1 LPAVRRVSETPQQ
14 RHNTVAF
21 HDGTS
26 MTDLPASEP
35 DDPFA
40 EIRPYSNLDA
50 PEVLRRLSRDTELA
64 ETIALWRLP
73 RLNALWPTLARQMS
87 KVWLRLA
94 AKRLRTVEDLQNLIA
109 PNLSRMIKKT
119 SVFTVSGIDKL
130 DLSPARVYLSNHRD
144 IVMDPAYANY
154 ALHRAGANTLA
165 IAIGDNLLSK
175 PWVADLM
182 RLNKSFVV
190 KRNVS
195 GPRALLA
202 ATKLLSEYI
211 RESVSAARDPIWI
224 AHREGRAKDGRDLTE
239 PAVIK
244 MLTLSRERGEAPEA
258 VLSDLNIVPLVI
270 SYEVD
275 PCDALK
281 AAELAAGEDYVKAEF
296 EDVSSIARG
305 ITGDKGC
312 VHLHFGEPLPANLSV
327 EEVVTALDQQMVR
340 HYRLYQTNRWAWEWL
355 HGESVPVAL
364 SFHEGSVTE
373 QSFRARID
381 SVPGEHRQW
390 LLTMYA
396 NPVSRQLVLDVT
408 DKDRSCD

>member
-1 LPAVRRVSETPQQ
+1 MPAVRRVSETPQQ

-244 MLTLSRERGEAPEA
+244 MLTLSRDRGEPPEA

-327 EEVVTALDQQMVR
+327 EEVVAALDQQMVR

-364 SFHEGSVTE
+364 FFHEGSVTE

-396 NPVSRQLVLDVT
+396 NPVSRQLMLDVT

>member
-1 LPAVRRVSETPQQ
+1 MRRVPESPQQ
-14 RHNTVAF
+14 RHNTPAF
-21 HDGTS
+21 DDGTS
-26 MTDLPASEP
+26 MTDSPASEP

-50 PEVLRRLSRDTELA
+50 PEVLKRLSRDTELA

-73 RLNALWPTLARQMS
+73 RVSALWPALARQMG
-87 KVWLRLA
+87 KIWLRLA
-94 AKRLRTVEDLQNLIA
+94 ARQLRTVEDLQNLIA

-119 SVFTVSGIDKL
+119 SRFTVSGIDEL
-130 DLSPARVYLSNHRD
+130 DLSAARVYLGNHRD

-154 ALHRAGANTLA
+154 ALHRAGASTLA

-202 ATKLLSEYI
+202 ATKLLSQYI
-211 RESVSAARDPIWI
+211 RDSVNTGRDPIWI

-270 SYEVD
+270 AYEVD

-281 AAELAAGEDYVKAEF
+281 AAELAAGEGYVKAEF

-305 ITGDKGC
+305 ITGEKGC
-312 VHLHFGEPLPANLSV
+312 VHLHFGEPLPADLSV
-327 EEVVTALDQQMVR
+327 EEVVAALDRQMAQ

-355 HGESVPVAL
+355 HGESVPAEL
-364 SFHEGSVTE
+364 TFQEGSVTE
-373 QSFRARID
+373 QSFRARIE
-381 SVPGEHRQW
+381 SAPSEHQQW

-396 NPVSRQLVLDVT
+396 NPVSRQLARDVT
-408 DKDRSCD
+408 DQDRSCD

>member
-1 LPAVRRVSETPQQ
+1 
-14 RHNTVAF
+14 
-21 HDGTS
+21 
-26 MTDLPASEP
+26 MTDSPASEP
-35 DDPFA
+35 DDPFS

-64 ETIALWRLP
+64 KTIALWRLP
-73 RLNALWPTLARQMS
+73 RLSALWPTLARLMG
-87 KVWLRLA
+87 KVWLRRA

-119 SVFTVSGIDKL
+119 SVFTVSGIDEL
-130 DLSPARVYLSNHRD
+130 DLRPARVYLGNHRD

-175 PWVADLM
+175 PWVADLL

-211 RESVSAARDPIWI
+211 RDAVSADRDPIWI

-258 VLSDLNIVPLVI
+258 VLSGLNIVPLVI

-281 AAELAAGEDYVKAEF
+281 AAELAAGEGYVKAEF

-312 VHLHFGEPLPANLSV
+312 VHLHFGEPLPADLSV
-327 EEVVTALDQQMVR
+327 EEVVAALDQQMAR

-355 HGESVPVAL
+355 HGERVPLAL
-364 SFHEGSVTE
+364 AFHEGSVTE

-381 SVPGEHRQW
+381 SVPSEHRQW

-396 NPVSRQLVLDVT
+396 NPVSRQLALDIA

>member
-1 LPAVRRVSETPQQ
+1 
-14 RHNTVAF
+14 
-21 HDGTS
+21 
-26 MTDLPASEP
+26 MTDSPASEP

-40 EIRPYSNLDA
+40 EIRPSSNLDA
-50 PEVLRRLSRDTELA
+50 PEVLKRLSRDTELA

-73 RLNALWPTLARQMS
+73 RLSALWPALARQLG
-87 KVWLRLA
+87 KIWLRLA
-94 AKRLRTVEDLQNLIA
+94 VRQLWTVEDLQNLIA

-119 SVFTVSGIDKL
+119 SVFTVSGIDQL
-130 DLSPARVYLSNHRD
+130 DLSPARVYLGNHRD

-154 ALHRAGANTLA
+154 ALHRAGASTLA

-175 PWVADLM
+175 PWVADMM

-202 ATKLLSEYI
+202 ATKLLSQYI
-211 RESVSAARDPIWI
+211 RDSVSADRDPIWI
-224 AHREGRAKDGRDLTE
+224 AHREGRAKDGRDVTE

-244 MLTLSRERGEAPEA
+244 MLTLSKERGEAPEA
-258 VLSDLNIVPLVI
+258 VLSELDIVPLVI
-270 SYEVD
+270 SYEID

-281 AAELAAGEDYVKAEF
+281 AAELSAGEGYIKAEF

-312 VHLHFGEPLPANLSV
+312 VHLHFGEPLPADLSV
-327 EEVVTALDQQMVR
+327 EEVVAALDQQMAQ

-355 HGESVPVAL
+355 HGEGIPTAIA
-364 SFHEGSVTE
+364 FHEGSVTE
-373 QSFRARID
+373 QSFRARIE
-381 SVPGEHRQW
+381 SAPSEHRQW

-396 NPVSRQLVLDVT
+396 NPVSRQLALHTAAQDT
-408 DKDRSCD
+408 SCD

>member
-1 LPAVRRVSETPQQ
+1 MMEPST
-14 RHNTVAF
+14 
-21 HDGTS
+21 TS
-26 MTDLPASEP
+26 PE
-35 DDPFA
+35 DPFA
-40 EIRPYSNLDA
+40 EIRPYSNLEAPAVMERLTQDA
-50 PEVLRRLSRDTELA
+50 ELA
-64 ETIALWRLP
+64 ETVALWRFP
-73 RLNALWPTLARQMS
+73 RLHAVLPGLATFAGS
-87 KVWLRLA
+87 IWLKVAANRLA
-94 AKRLRTVEDLQNLIA
+94 TVEDLQNLIA
-109 PNLSRMIKKT
+109 PNLSRMIKRT
-119 SVFTVSGIDKL
+119 SRFSVSGIDGL

-154 ALHRAGANTLA
+154 ALHRAGATTLA

-202 ATKLLSEYI
+202 ATKLLSQYI
-211 RESVSAARDPIWI
+211 RDSVNTGRDPIWI

-244 MLTLSRERGEAPEA
+244 MLTLSRERGEAAEA

-270 SYEVD
+270 AYEVD
-275 PCDALK
+275 PCDSLK
-281 AAELAAGEDYVKAEF
+281 AAELAAGEGYVKAEF

-305 ITGDKGC
+305 ITGEKGC
-312 VHLHFGEPLPANLSV
+312 VHLHFGEPLPADLSV
-327 EEVVTALDQQMVR
+327 EEVVVALDRQMAQ

-355 HGESVPVAL
+355 HGESVPAEL
-364 SFHEGSVTE
+364 TFHEGSVTE
-373 QSFRARID
+373 QSFRARIENAP
-381 SVPGEHRQW
+381 SEHRQW

-396 NPVSRQLVLDVT
+396 NPVSRQLARDVT
-408 DKDRSCD
+408 DQDRSCD

>member
-1 LPAVRRVSETPQQ
+1 MEPST
-14 RHNTVAF
+14 
-21 HDGTS
+21 TS
-26 MTDLPASEP
+26 PE
-35 DDPFA
+35 DPFA
-40 EIRPYSNLDA
+40 EIRPYSNLEAPAVMERLTQDA
-50 PEVLRRLSRDTELA
+50 ELA
-64 ETIALWRLP
+64 ETVALWRFPGLHAALP
-73 RLNALWPTLARQMS
+73 GLATFAGS
-87 KVWLRLA
+87 IWLKVAARRLA
-94 AKRLRTVEDLQNLIA
+94 TVEDLQNLIA
-109 PNLSRMIKKT
+109 PNLSRMIKRT
-119 SVFTVSGIDKL
+119 SRFSVSGIDGL

-154 ALHRAGANTLA
+154 ALHRAGATTLA

-202 ATKLLSEYI
+202 ATKLLSQYI
-211 RESVSAARDPIWI
+211 RDSVGRTRNPIWI

-244 MLTLSRERGEAPEA
+244 MLALSRARGEAPEA
-258 VLSDLNIVPLVI
+258 VLSELNIVPMVI

-281 AAELAAGEDYVKAEF
+281 AAELAAGGEYVKAEF

-305 ITGDKGC
+305 ITGEKGC
-312 VHLHFGEPLPANLSV
+312 VHLHFGEPLPTNLSV
-327 EEVVTALDQQMVR
+327 EGVVAAVDQQMAE

-355 HGESVPVAL
+355 HGERVPDAIV
-364 SFHEGSVTE
+364 FHEGSTTE
-373 QSFRARID
+373 QSFRARVD
-381 SVPGEHRQW
+381 SVPDEHRRW

-396 NPVSRQLVLDVT
+396 NPVSRRLALDANAQ
-408 DKDRSCD
+408 DSSCD

>member
-1 LPAVRRVSETPQQ
+1 MRRVSETPQQ
-14 RHNTVAF
+14 RHNTRAF
-21 HDGTS
+21 DDGTS
-26 MTDLPASEP
+26 MTDSPASEP

-50 PEVLRRLSRDTELA
+50 PEVLGRLSRDTELA

-73 RLNALWPTLARQMS
+73 HLSVMWPAVARQMG

-94 AKRLRTVEDLQNLIA
+94 AQRLRSVEDLQNLIA

-119 SVFTVSGIDKL
+119 SFFTVSGIEQL
-130 DLSPARVYLSNHRD
+130 DLGRARVYLSNHRD

-244 MLTLSRERGEAPEA
+244 MLTLSRERGEPPEA

-327 EEVVTALDQQMVR
+327 EEVVAALDQQMVR

-364 SFHEGSVTE
+364 FFHEGSVTE

>member
-1 LPAVRRVSETPQQ
+1 MMEPST
-14 RHNTVAF
+14 
-21 HDGTS
+21 TS
-26 MTDLPASEP
+26 PE
-35 DDPFA
+35 DPFA
-40 EIRPYSNLDA
+40 EIRPYSNLEAPAVMQRLTQDA
-50 PEVLRRLSRDTELA
+50 ELA
-64 ETIALWRLP
+64 ETVALWRFP
-73 RLNALWPTLARQMS
+73 RLHAALPGLATFAGS
-87 KVWLRLA
+87 IWLKVAAHRLA
-94 AKRLRTVEDLQNLIA
+94 TVEDLQNLIA
-109 PNLSRMIKKT
+109 PNLSRMIKRT
-119 SVFTVSGIDKL
+119 SLFSVSGIDRL

-154 ALHRAGANTLA
+154 ALHRAGATTLA

-202 ATKLLSEYI
+202 ATKLLSQYI
-211 RESVSAARDPIWI
+211 RDSVGNIRNPIWL

-244 MLTLSRERGEAPEA
+244 MLALSRALGEAPEG
-258 VLSDLNIVPLVI
+258 VLSELNIVPLVI

-281 AAELAAGEDYVKAEF
+281 AAELAAGEEYVKAEF

-305 ITGDKGC
+305 ITGEKGC

-327 EEVVTALDQQMVR
+327 EGVVAAVDQQMAE

-355 HGESVPVAL
+355 HGERVPAAVV
-364 SFHEGSVTE
+364 FHEGSMTE
-373 QSFRARID
+373 QSFRARLD
-381 SVPGEHRQW
+381 NVPDEHRRW

-396 NPVSRQLVLDVT
+396 NPVSRRLAFDANAQDS
-408 DKDRSCD
+408 SCD

>member
-1 LPAVRRVSETPQQ
+1 MRRVSETLQQ
-14 RHNTVAF
+14 RHNTQAF
-21 HDGTS
+21 DDGTS

-64 ETIALWRLP
+64 KTIALWRLP
-73 RLNALWPTLARQMS
+73 RLSALCPALARQMG

-119 SVFTVSGIDKL
+119 SRFTVSGIDEL
-130 DLSPARVYLSNHRD
+130 DLSTARVYLGNHRD

-175 PWVADLM
+175 PWVADLL

-211 RESVSAARDPIWI
+211 RDSVSADRDPIWI

-270 SYEVD
+270 SYELD
-275 PCDALK
+275 PCDA
-281 AAELAAGEDYVKAEF
+281 
-296 EDVSSIARG
+296 VSY
-305 ITGDKGC
+305 T
-312 VHLHFGEPLPANLSV
+312 HLTLPTILRV
-327 EEVVTALDQQMVR
+327 
-340 HYRLYQTNRWAWEWL
+340 
-355 HGESVPVAL
+355 
-364 SFHEGSVTE
+364 
-373 QSFRARID
+373 
-381 SVPGEHRQW
+381 
-390 LLTMYA
+390 
-396 NPVSRQLVLDVT
+396 
-408 DKDRSCD
+408 

>member
-1 LPAVRRVSETPQQ
+1 
-14 RHNTVAF
+14 
-21 HDGTS
+21 
-26 MTDLPASEP
+26 MTDFPTSEP

-50 PEVLRRLSRDTELA
+50 PKVLGRLSRDTELA

-73 RLNALWPTLARQMS
+73 RLSALWPALARQLG
-87 KVWLRLA
+87 KIWLRLA
-94 AKRLRTVEDLQNLIA
+94 ARQLRTVEDLQNLIA

-119 SVFTVSGIDKL
+119 SLFTVSGIAEL
-130 DLSPARVYLSNHRD
+130 DLRAARVYLANHRD
-144 IVMDPAYANY
+144 IVMDTAYANY
-154 ALHRAGANTLA
+154 ALHRAGASTLA

-202 ATKLLSEYI
+202 ATKLLSQYI
-211 RESVSAARDPIWI
+211 RDSVTTGRDPIWI

-244 MLTLSRERGEAPEA
+244 MLTLSKERGEAPEA
-258 VLSDLNIVPLVI
+258 VLSELNIVPLVI

-281 AAELAAGEDYVKAEF
+281 AAELSAGDGYIKAEF
-296 EDVSSIARG
+296 EDVFSIARG

-312 VHLHFGEPLPANLSV
+312 VHLHFGEPLPSDLSV
-327 EEVVTALDQQMVR
+327 EEVVAALDRQMAQ
-340 HYRLYQTNRWAWEWL
+340 HYRLYHTNRWAWEWL
-355 HGESVPVAL
+355 YGESVPAAL
-364 SFHEGSVTE
+364 TFHEGSLTE
-373 QSFRARID
+373 QSFRARME
-381 SVPGEHRQW
+381 SAPSEHLQW

-396 NPVSRQLVLDVT
+396 NPVSRQQALHTTVQDA
-408 DKDRSCD
+408 SCD

>member
-1 LPAVRRVSETPQQ
+1 MMEPST
-14 RHNTVAF
+14 
-21 HDGTS
+21 TS
-26 MTDLPASEP
+26 P

-40 EIRPYSNLDA
+40 EIRPYSNLEAPAVMQRLTQDA
-50 PEVLRRLSRDTELA
+50 ELA
-64 ETIALWRLP
+64 ETVALWRFP
-73 RLNALWPTLARQMS
+73 RLHGASPSLATFAGS
-87 KVWLRLA
+87 IWLKLAAHRLA
-94 AKRLRTVEDLQNLIA
+94 TVEDLQNLIA
-109 PNLSRMIKKT
+109 PNLSRMIKRT
-119 SVFTVSGIDKL
+119 SRFSVSGIDRL

-154 ALHRAGANTLA
+154 ALHRAGSTTLA

-202 ATKLLSEYI
+202 ATKLLSKYI
-211 RESVSAARDPIWI
+211 RDSVCNTRNPIWI

-244 MLTLSRERGEAPEA
+244 MLALSRARGEVPEG
-258 VLSDLNIVPLVI
+258 VLSELNIVPLVI

-281 AAELAAGEDYVKAEF
+281 AAELAAGKEYVKAEF

-305 ITGDKGC
+305 ITGEKGC
-312 VHLHFGEPLPANLSV
+312 VHLHFGEPLPVNLSV
-327 EEVVTALDQQMVR
+327 EGVVAAVDQQMVE

-355 HGESVPVAL
+355 HDERVPGAIV
-364 SFHEGSVTE
+364 FHEGSTTE
-373 QSFRARID
+373 QSFRFRVD
-381 SVPGEHRQW
+381 SVPDEHRRW

-396 NPVSRQLVLDVT
+396 NPVSRRLALDAAAQ
-408 DKDRSCD
+408 DSSCD

>member
-1 LPAVRRVSETPQQ
+1 MMEPST
-14 RHNTVAF
+14 
-21 HDGTS
+21 TS
-26 MTDLPASEP
+26 PE
-35 DDPFA
+35 DPFA
-40 EIRPYSNLDA
+40 EIRPYSNLEAPAVMERLTQDA
-50 PEVLRRLSRDTELA
+50 ELA
-64 ETIALWRLP
+64 ETVARWRLP
-73 RLNALWPTLARQMS
+73 RLHAALPGLATFAGS
-87 KVWLRLA
+87 IWLKVAANRLA
-94 AKRLRTVEDLQNLIA
+94 TVEDLQNLIA
-109 PNLSRMIKKT
+109 PNLSRMIKRT
-119 SVFTVSGIDKL
+119 SRFSVSGIDGL

-154 ALHRAGANTLA
+154 ALHRAGATTLA

-202 ATKLLSEYI
+202 ATKLLSQYI
-211 RESVSAARDPIWI
+211 RDSVGSIRNPIWI

-244 MLTLSRERGEAPEA
+244 MLALSRARGEAPEA
-258 VLSDLNIVPLVI
+258 VLSELNIVPLVI

-296 EDVSSIARG
+296 EDVASIARG
-305 ITGDKGC
+305 ITGEKGY
-312 VHLHFGEPLPANLSV
+312 VHLHFGKPLPANLSV
-327 EEVVTALDQQMVR
+327 EGVVAAVDQQMAE

-355 HGESVPVAL
+355 HSERVPGAIV
-364 SFHEGSVTE
+364 FHEGAMTE
-373 QSFRARID
+373 QSFRARVD
-381 SVPGEHRQW
+381 SVPDEHRRW

-396 NPVSRQLVLDVT
+396 NPVSRRLALDANAQ
-408 DKDRSCD
+408 DSSCD

>member
-1 LPAVRRVSETPQQ
+1 MMEPST
-14 RHNTVAF
+14 
-21 HDGTS
+21 TS
-26 MTDLPASEP
+26 PE
-35 DDPFA
+35 DPFA
-40 EIRPYSNLDA
+40 EIRPYSNLEAPAVMERLTQDA
-50 PEVLRRLSRDTELA
+50 ELA
-64 ETIALWRLP
+64 ETVALWRFPGLHAALP
-73 RLNALWPTLARQMS
+73 GLATFAGS
-87 KVWLRLA
+87 IWLKVAARRLA
-94 AKRLRTVEDLQNLIA
+94 TVEDLQNLIA
-109 PNLSRMIKKT
+109 PNLSRMIKRT
-119 SVFTVSGIDKL
+119 SRFSVSGIDGL

-154 ALHRAGANTLA
+154 ALHRAGATTLA

-202 ATKLLSEYI
+202 ATKLLSQYI
-211 RESVSAARDPIWI
+211 RDSVGRTRNPIWI

-244 MLTLSRERGEAPEA
+244 MLALSRARGEAPEA
-258 VLSDLNIVPLVI
+258 VLSELNIVPMVI

-281 AAELAAGEDYVKAEF
+281 AAELAAGGEYVKAEF

-305 ITGDKGC
+305 ITGEKGC
-312 VHLHFGEPLPANLSV
+312 VHLHFGEPLPTNLSV
-327 EEVVTALDQQMVR
+327 EGVVAAVDQQMAE

-355 HGESVPVAL
+355 HGERVPDAIV
-364 SFHEGSVTE
+364 FHEGSMTE
-373 QSFRARID
+373 QSFRARVD
-381 SVPGEHRQW
+381 SVPDEHRRW

-396 NPVSRQLVLDVT
+396 NPVSRRLALDANAQ
-408 DKDRSCD
+408 DSSCD

>member
-1 LPAVRRVSETPQQ
+1 MMEPST
-14 RHNTVAF
+14 
-21 HDGTS
+21 TS
-26 MTDLPASEP
+26 PE
-35 DDPFA
+35 DPFA
-40 EIRPYSNLDA
+40 EIRPYSNLEAPAVMERLTQDA
-50 PEVLRRLSRDTELA
+50 ELA
-64 ETIALWRLP
+64 ETVARWQFP
-73 RLNALWPTLARQMS
+73 RLHAVLPGLATFAGS
-87 KVWLRLA
+87 IWLKVAANRLA
-94 AKRLRTVEDLQNLIA
+94 TVEDLQNLIA
-109 PNLSRMIKKT
+109 PNLSRMIKRT
-119 SVFTVSGIDKL
+119 SRFSVSGIDGL

-154 ALHRAGANTLA
+154 ALHRAGATTLA

-202 ATKLLSEYI
+202 ATKLLSQYI
-211 RESVSAARDPIWI
+211 RDSVCSTRNPIWI

-244 MLTLSRERGEAPEA
+244 MLALSRARGEAPEA
-258 VLSDLNIVPLVI
+258 VLTELNIVPLVI

-281 AAELAAGEDYVKAEF
+281 AAELAAGGEYVKAEF

-305 ITGDKGC
+305 ITGEKGC

-327 EEVVTALDQQMVR
+327 EGVVAAVDQQMAE

-355 HGESVPVAL
+355 HSERVPDAIV
-364 SFHEGSVTE
+364 FHEGSMTE
-373 QSFRARID
+373 QSFRARLD
-381 SVPGEHRQW
+381 SVPDEHRRW

-396 NPVSRQLVLDVT
+396 NPVSRRLALDANAQ
-408 DKDRSCD
+408 DSSCD

>member
-1 LPAVRRVSETPQQ
+1 
-14 RHNTVAF
+14 
-21 HDGTS
+21 
-26 MTDLPASEP
+26 
-35 DDPFA
+35 
-40 EIRPYSNLDA
+40 
-50 PEVLRRLSRDTELA
+50 
-64 ETIALWRLP
+64 
-73 RLNALWPTLARQMS
+73 
-87 KVWLRLA
+87 
-94 AKRLRTVEDLQNLIA
+94 
-109 PNLSRMIKKT
+109 
-119 SVFTVSGIDKL
+119 
-130 DLSPARVYLSNHRD
+130 
-144 IVMDPAYANY
+144 MDPAYANY

-190 KRNVS
+190 KRNVT

-202 ATKLLSEYI
+202 ATKLLSQYI
-211 RESVSAARDPIWI
+211 RDSVNTGRDPIWI

-281 AAELAAGEDYVKAEF
+281 AAELAAGEGYVKAEF

-305 ITGDKGC
+305 ITGEKGC

-327 EEVVTALDQQMVR
+327 EEVVAALDRQMVQ
-340 HYRLYQTNRWAWEWL
+340 HYRLYHTNRWAWEWL
-355 HGESVPVAL
+355 HGESVPASL
-364 SFHEGSVTE
+364 AFHEGSVTE
-373 QSFRARID
+373 QSFRARIE
-381 SVPGEHRQW
+381 SASSEHRQW
-390 LLTMYA
+390 LLNMYA
-396 NPVSRQLVLDVT
+396 NPVSRQLACDVT
-408 DKDRSCD
+408 DQDRSCD

>member
-1 LPAVRRVSETPQQ
+1 MEPST
-14 RHNTVAF
+14 
-21 HDGTS
+21 TS
-26 MTDLPASEP
+26 PE
-35 DDPFA
+35 DPFA
-40 EIRPYSNLDA
+40 EIRPYSNLEAPAVMERLTQDA
-50 PEVLRRLSRDTELA
+50 GGIWLKVAAHRLT
-64 ETIALWRLP
+64 
-73 RLNALWPTLARQMS
+73 
-87 KVWLRLA
+87 
-94 AKRLRTVEDLQNLIA
+94 TVEDLQNLIA
-109 PNLSRMIKKT
+109 PNLSRMIKRT
-119 SVFTVSGIDKL
+119 SRFSVSGIDGL

-154 ALHRAGANTLA
+154 ALHRAGATTLA

-202 ATKLLSEYI
+202 ATKLLSQYI
-211 RESVSAARDPIWI
+211 RDSVGSTRNPIWI

-244 MLTLSRERGEAPEA
+244 MLALSRARGEAPEG
-258 VLSDLNIVPLVI
+258 VLSELNIVPLVI

-281 AAELAAGEDYVKAEF
+281 AAELAAGGEYVKAEF

-305 ITGDKGC
+305 ITGEKGC
-312 VHLHFGEPLPANLSV
+312 VHLHFGKPLPVNLSV
-327 EEVVTALDQQMVR
+327 EGVVAAVDQQMAE

-355 HGESVPVAL
+355 HRERVPDAIV
-364 SFHEGSVTE
+364 FHTGSMTE
-373 QSFRARID
+373 QSFRARLD
-381 SVPGEHRQW
+381 SVPDEHRRW

-396 NPVSRQLVLDVT
+396 NPVSRRLALDVNVQ
-408 DKDRSCD
+408 DS

>member
-1 LPAVRRVSETPQQ
+1 MMEPST
-14 RHNTVAF
+14 
-21 HDGTS
+21 TS
-26 MTDLPASEP
+26 PE
-35 DDPFA
+35 DPFA
-40 EIRPYSNLDA
+40 EIRPYSNLEAPAVMERLTQDA
-50 PEVLRRLSRDTELA
+50 ELA
-64 ETIALWRLP
+64 ETIARWRFP
-73 RLNALWPTLARQMS
+73 RLHAALPGLATFAGS
-87 KVWLRLA
+87 IWLKVAANRLA
-94 AKRLRTVEDLQNLIA
+94 TVEDLQNLIA
-109 PNLSRMIKKT
+109 PNLSRMIKRT
-119 SVFTVSGIDKL
+119 SRFSVTGIDGL
-130 DLSPARVYLSNHRD
+130 DPSPARVYLSNHRD

-154 ALHRAGANTLA
+154 ALHRAGATTLA

-202 ATKLLSEYI
+202 ATKLLSQYI
-211 RESVSAARDPIWI
+211 RDCVSSTRNPIWI

-244 MLTLSRERGEAPEA
+244 MLALSRARGEAPEA
-258 VLSDLNIVPLVI
+258 VLTELNIVPLVI

-281 AAELAAGEDYVKAEF
+281 AAELAAGGEYVKAEF

-305 ITGDKGC
+305 ITGEKGC
-312 VHLHFGEPLPANLSV
+312 VHLHFGKPLPANLSV
-327 EEVVTALDQQMVR
+327 EGVVAAVDQQMAE

-355 HGESVPVAL
+355 HSERVPDAIV
-364 SFHEGSVTE
+364 FHEGSMTE
-373 QSFRARID
+373 QSFRARLD
-381 SVPGEHRQW
+381 SVPDEHRRW

-396 NPVSRQLVLDVT
+396 NPVSRRLALDANVQ
-408 DKDRSCD
+408 DSSCD

>member
-1 LPAVRRVSETPQQ
+1 M
-14 RHNTVAF
+14 
-21 HDGTS
+21 G
-26 MTDLPASEP
+26 
-35 DDPFA
+35 
-40 EIRPYSNLDA
+40 
-50 PEVLRRLSRDTELA
+50 
-64 ETIALWRLP
+64 
-73 RLNALWPTLARQMS
+73 
-87 KVWLRLA
+87 KVWLGLA

-119 SVFTVSGIDKL
+119 SVFTVSGIDEL
-130 DLSPARVYLSNHRD
+130 DLRPARVYLGNHRD

-175 PWVADLM
+175 PWVADLL

-211 RESVSAARDPIWI
+211 RDSVSADRDPIWI

-258 VLSDLNIVPLVI
+258 VLSGLNIVPLVI

-281 AAELAAGEDYVKAEF
+281 AAELAAGEGYVKAEF

-312 VHLHFGEPLPANLSV
+312 VHLHFGEPLPADLSV
-327 EEVVTALDQQMVR
+327 EEVVAALDQQMAR

-364 SFHEGSVTE
+364 AFHEGSVTE

-381 SVPGEHRQW
+381 SVPSEHRQW

-396 NPVSRQLVLDVT
+396 NPVSRQLALDIT

>member
-1 LPAVRRVSETPQQ
+1 
-14 RHNTVAF
+14 
-21 HDGTS
+21 
-26 MTDLPASEP
+26 MTDSPASEP

-50 PEVLRRLSRDTELA
+50 PEVLGRLSRDAELA

-73 RLNALWPTLARQMS
+73 HLSVMWPAVARQMG

-94 AKRLRTVEDLQNLIA
+94 VQRLRTVEDLQNLIA
-109 PNLSRMIKKT
+109 PNLSQMIKKT
-119 SVFTVSGIDKL
+119 SFFTVSGIEQL
-130 DLSPARVYLSNHRD
+130 DLGRARVYLSNHRD

-175 PWVADLM
+175 PWVADLL

-202 ATKLLSEYI
+202 ATKLLSQYI
-211 RESVSAARDPIWI
+211 RDSVSADRDPIWI

-244 MLTLSRERGEAPEA
+244 MLTLSRDRGEPPEA
-258 VLSDLNIVPLVI
+258 VLSDLNIAPLVI

-281 AAELAAGEDYVKAEF
+281 AAELAAGEGYVKAEF

-312 VHLHFGEPLPANLSV
+312 VHLHFGEPLSADLSV
-327 EEVVTALDQQMVR
+327 EEVVAVLDQQMAR

-364 SFHEGSVTE
+364 AFHGGSVTE

-381 SVPGEHRQW
+381 SVPSEHRQW

-396 NPVSRQLVLDVT
+396 NPVSRQLALDIT

>member
-1 LPAVRRVSETPQQ
+1 MEPST
-14 RHNTVAF
+14 
-21 HDGTS
+21 TS
-26 MTDLPASEP
+26 PE
-35 DDPFA
+35 DPFA
-40 EIRPYSNLDA
+40 EIRPYSNLEAPAVMERLTQDA
-50 PEVLRRLSRDTELA
+50 ELA
-64 ETIALWRLP
+64 ETVARWQFP
-73 RLNALWPTLARQMS
+73 RLHAVLPGLATFAGS
-87 KVWLRLA
+87 IWLKVAANRLA
-94 AKRLRTVEDLQNLIA
+94 TVEDLQNLIA
-109 PNLSRMIKKT
+109 PNLSRMIKRT
-119 SVFTVSGIDKL
+119 SRFSVTGIDGL

-154 ALHRAGANTLA
+154 ALHRAGATTLA

-202 ATKLLSEYI
+202 ATKLLSQYI
-211 RESVSAARDPIWI
+211 RDCVSSTRNPIWI

-244 MLTLSRERGEAPEA
+244 MLALSRARGEAPEA
-258 VLSDLNIVPLVI
+258 VLTELNIVPLVI

-281 AAELAAGEDYVKAEF
+281 AAELAAGGEYVKAEF
-296 EDVSSIARG
+296 EDVASIARG
-305 ITGDKGC
+305 ITGEKGC
-312 VHLHFGEPLPANLSV
+312 VHLHFGKPLPANLSV
-327 EEVVTALDQQMVR
+327 EGVVAAVDQQMAE

-355 HGESVPVAL
+355 HSERVPDAIV
-364 SFHEGSVTE
+364 FHEGSMTE
-373 QSFRARID
+373 QSFRARLD
-381 SVPGEHRQW
+381 SVPDEHRRW

-396 NPVSRQLVLDVT
+396 NPVSRRLALDANA
-408 DKDRSCD
+408 KDSSCD

>member
-1 LPAVRRVSETPQQ
+1 
-14 RHNTVAF
+14 
-21 HDGTS
+21 
-26 MTDLPASEP
+26 MTDSPASEP

-50 PEVLRRLSRDTELA
+50 PEVLKRLSRDTELA

-73 RLNALWPTLARQMS
+73 RVSALWPALARQMG
-87 KVWLRLA
+87 KIWLRLA
-94 AKRLRTVEDLQNLIA
+94 ARQLRTVEDLQNLIA

-119 SVFTVSGIDKL
+119 SRFTVSGIDDL
-130 DLSPARVYLSNHRD
+130 DLRAARVYLGNHRD

-154 ALHRAGANTLA
+154 ALHRAGVGTLA

-202 ATKLLSEYI
+202 ATKLLSQYI
-211 RESVSAARDPIWI
+211 RDSVNTGRDPIWI

-270 SYEVD
+270 AYEVD

-281 AAELAAGEDYVKAEF
+281 AAELAA
-296 EDVSSIARG
+296 
-305 ITGDKGC
+305 
-312 VHLHFGEPLPANLSV
+312 
-327 EEVVTALDQQMVR
+327 
-340 HYRLYQTNRWAWEWL
+340 
-355 HGESVPVAL
+355 
-364 SFHEGSVTE
+364 
-373 QSFRARID
+373 
-381 SVPGEHRQW
+381 
-390 LLTMYA
+390 
-396 NPVSRQLVLDVT
+396 
-408 DKDRSCD
+408 

>member
-1 LPAVRRVSETPQQ
+1 MRRVSETPQQ
-14 RHNTVAF
+14 RHNTRAF
-21 HDGTS
+21 DDGTS
-26 MTDLPASEP
+26 MTDSPASEP

-50 PEVLRRLSRDTELA
+50 PEVLGRLSRDTELA

-73 RLNALWPTLARQMS
+73 HLSVMWPAVARQMG

-94 AKRLRTVEDLQNLIA
+94 AQRLRSVEDLQNLIA

-119 SVFTVSGIDKL
+119 SFFTVSGIEQL
-130 DLSPARVYLSNHRD
+130 DLGRARVYLSNHRD

-327 EEVVTALDQQMVR
+327 EEVVAALDQQMVR

-364 SFHEGSVTE
+364 FFHEGSVTE

-396 NPVSRQLVLDVT
+396 NPVSRQLMLDVT

>member
-1 LPAVRRVSETPQQ
+1 MPAVRRVSETPQQ

-327 EEVVTALDQQMVR
+327 EEVVAALDQQMVR

-396 NPVSRQLVLDVT
+396 NPVSRQLMLDVT
-408 DKDRSCD
+408 DKGRSCD